1 MKMSERKKAVL
12 SAVVEQYV
20 KTGEPVGSK
29 LIMEM
34 LEFSVS
40 SATIRNEMSDLTAMG
55 YLTQPHTSAGRVPTQ
70 EGYRYYID
78 NLMDV
83 NEPDEDEKRQ
93 IRIGIGSN
101 IGNPEELLERAGE
114 MLAALTNCTTVAT
127 TPTDS
132 LATVKRVEIVPVGKR
147 IAMIVL
153 MTSTG
158 IIKNTVCK
166 TDMSITEKMI
176 DSFNDIVEAE
186 FIGQP
191 VAEIGMAMIQT
202 LVASLGDMS
211 LAMSPLFVALSD
223 LAAQAAQAEIRL
235 EGRQNLLNHR
245 EFSSMAYEMLDFLS
259 DEDKLERVMSSGD
272 SSLQVVIG
280 RENMFRQLE
289 NSTIIISRYL
299 VQGHNGGAIGIIGP
313 TRIDYKRLIPRLRY
327 ISELIGDLLTD
338 TLESD
343 E

>member
-1 MKMSERKKAVL
+1 MEMSERKKKIL

-29 LIMEM
+29 LIMEI
-34 LEFSVS
+34 LPFSVS

-55 YLTQPHTSAGRVPTQ
+55 FLTQPHTSAGRVPTQ

-78 NLMDV
+78 NLMDE

-93 IRIGIGSN
+93 IRMGIGSN
-101 IGNPEELLERAGE
+101 IGDPEELLERAGE
-114 MLAALTNCTTVAT
+114 MLAALTNCATVAT

-132 LATVKRVEIVPVGKR
+132 LATVRRVELVPVGSR

-166 TDMSITEKMI
+166 TDIPLSKKMI
-176 DSFNDIVEAE
+176 DCFNQIVDSE
-186 FIGQP
+186 FLGRP
-191 VAEIGMAMIQT
+191 VTDIGMAMIQT
-202 LVASLGDMS
+202 LVASLGDMALS
-211 LAMSPLFVALSD
+211 MSPLFVAFSD

-245 EFSSMAYEMLDFLS
+245 EFSSGAYEMLDFLA
-259 DEDKLERVMSSGD
+259 DENKLERVMSAGGSD
-272 SSLQVVIG
+272 LQVVIG

-289 NSTIIISRYL
+289 NSSIIISRYSI
-299 VQGHNGGAIGIIGP
+299 QGHDGGAIGIIGP
-313 TRIDYKRLIPRLRY
+313 TRIDYKRLIPRLKY
-327 ISELIGDLLTD
+327 ITELVGDLLTD
-338 TLESD
+338 TLES
-343 E
+343 EE

>member
-1 MKMSERKKAVL
+1 MEMSERKKEIL

-29 LIMEM
+29 LLMEI
-34 LEFSVS
+34 LPFSVS

-78 NLMDV
+78 NLMDE
-83 NEPDEDEKRQ
+83 NEPDENEKRQ
-93 IRIGIGSN
+93 IRMGIGTN
-101 IGNPEELLERAGE
+101 IGDPEELLERAGE
-114 MLAALTNCTTVAT
+114 MLASLTNCATVAT

-132 LATVKRVEIVPVGKR
+132 LATVKRVELVPVGNR
-147 IAMIVL
+147 ISMIVL

-166 TDMSITEKMI
+166 TDVPLTERMI
-176 DSFNDIVEAE
+176 SRFDEIVERE
-186 FIGQP
+186 FIGKP
-191 VAEIGMAMIQT
+191 VTDIGMAMIQT
-202 LVASLGDMS
+202 LVASLGDMA
-211 LAMSPLFVALSD
+211 LAMSPLFVAFSD
-223 LAAQAAQAEIRL
+223 LASQAAQAEIRL

-245 EFSSMAYEMLDFLS
+245 ELSAGAYEMFDFLS

-272 SSLQVVIG
+272 ESLRVVIG

-289 NSTIIISRYL
+289 NSSIIISRYS
-299 VQGHNGGAIGIIGP
+299 VQGHSGGSIGIIGP
-313 TRIDYKRLIPRLRY
+313 TRIDYKRLIPRLKY
-327 ISELIGDLLTD
+327 ISKLVGDLLTD
-338 TLESD
+338 TLES
-343 E
+343 EE

>member
-1 MKMSERKKAVL
+1 MEMTERKKKIL

-20 KTGEPVGSK
+20 KTGEPIGSK
-29 LIMEM
+29 LLMEI
-34 LEFSVS
+34 LPFSVS
-40 SATIRNEMSDLTAMG
+40 SATIRNEMSDLAAMG

-78 NLMDV
+78 NLMDEK
-83 NEPDEDEKRQ
+83 EPDEDEKRQ
-93 IRIGIGSN
+93 IRMSIGSN

-114 MLAALTNCTTVAT
+114 MLAALTNCATVAT

-132 LATVKRVEIVPVGKR
+132 LATVKRVELVPVGSR

-166 TDMSITEKMI
+166 TDIPLSDKMI
-176 DSFNDIVEAE
+176 ECFNMTVNEE
-186 FIGQP
+186 FIGKP
-191 VAEIGMAMIQT
+191 VTDIGMAMIQT
-202 LVASLGDMS
+202 LVASLGDMA
-211 LAMSPLFVALSD
+211 LAMSPLFVAFSD

-235 EGRQNLLNHR
+235 EGRHNLLNHR
-245 EFSSMAYEMLDFLS
+245 EFSTGAYEMLDFLA
-259 DEDKLERVMSSGD
+259 DENKLERVMSSGD
-272 SSLQVVIG
+272 SGLQVVIG

-289 NSTIIISRYL
+289 NSSIIISRYSI
-299 VQGHNGGAIGIIGP
+299 QGHDGGAIGIIGP
-313 TRIDYKRLIPRLRY
+313 TRIDYKRMIPRLKY

-338 TLESD
+338 TLES
-343 E
+343 EE

>member
-1 MKMSERKKAVL
+1 MEMSDRKKKIL
-12 SAVVEQYV
+12 HAVVEQYV

-29 LIMEM
+29 LIMEI
-34 LEFSVS
+34 LPFSVS
-40 SATIRNEMSDLTAMG
+40 SATIRNEMSDLTALG

-78 NLMDV
+78 NLMDE

-93 IRIGIGSN
+93 IRMGIGSN
-101 IGNPEELLERAGE
+101 IGDPEELLDRAGE
-114 MLAALTNCTTVAT
+114 MLASLTNCTTVAT

-132 LATVKRVEIVPVGKR
+132 LATVKRVELVPVGSR

-166 TDMSITEKMI
+166 TDIPLSQRMI
-176 DSFNDIVEAE
+176 DCFNQIVEEE
-186 FIGQP
+186 FVSKP
-191 VAEIGMAMIQT
+191 VTDIGMAMIQT
-202 LVASLGDMS
+202 LVASLGDMA
-211 LAMSPLFVALSD
+211 LAMSPLFVAFSD

-245 EFSSMAYEMLDFLS
+245 EFSSGAYEMLDFLS
-259 DEDKLERVMSSGD
+259 DDDKLERVMSSGN
-272 SSLQVVIG
+272 SNLEVVIG

-289 NSTIIISRYL
+289 NSSIIISRYS
-299 VQGHNGGAIGIIGP
+299 VQGHSGGAIGIIGP
-313 TRIDYKRLIPRLRY
+313 TRIDYKRLIPRLKY

-338 TLESD
+338 TLDSD